1 MAEQLHTIA
10 AMMRVC
16 AQQLAAKIDHEY
28 YGLTPAQRLELR
40 MLPCDMRNWADRIDP
55 GRAPVPDNGSTGVA
69 DLAAARARRTTA
81 AAVTAGYGVGVW
93 TKDDIRCPMC
103 GASPSEPCNRDTG
116 RDCTWLFGRR
126 SHNA

>member
-1 MAEQLHTIA
+1 VAGWVRSARFRGAVMAEQLHTIA

-55 GRAPVPDNGSTGVA
+55 GRAPVPDNGSAEIT
-69 DLAAARARRTTA
+69 DFAAARARRM
-81 AAVTAGYGVGVW
+81 GVLVH
-93 TKDDIRCPMC
+93 
-103 GASPSEPCNRDTG
+103 E
-116 RDCTWLFGRR
+116 
-126 SHNA
+126 